1 VFLLSLAFSVSAQ
14 EVSQYY
20 TKYDLLSA
28 PPSAFQDGLLG
39 FANPAIPGMLHAPE
53 MRFYWADG
61 ANAFSMQDWGLFTA
75 GANSAFAMQQRT
87 IDAKK
92 VTDFSIALGAGFDS
106 WSFGL
111 AYDWS
116 KGDVDHF
123 NRQRQVKFGAI
134 FRPDQRL
141 SFGVTSYWGLE
152 SRDFE
157 GVLAFGLRP
166 FATPVLTLFGDAIV
180 SDKHGIGDQWSVGAA
195 WRVFPGIHTVYR
207 QFGTDAFTVGLALD
221 IGHVSFAAQQRQTGG
236 ASSNSYML
244 RSGGFKNNI
253 FQKALNK
260 VFYTP
265 LKLSGTVQYQ
275 KYKLFDAH
283 TLRFYDLLRDIRAA
297 ANDPRIAALAVNM
310 TGFAARPEHAWELR
324 EEFKQAQRRGKKVVI
339 FFEDLSMTGF
349 HLASVADVVV
359 MDPLGMMM
367 LPGLVMGRTFMKNTL
382 DKLGLG
388 FEELRFFSHKSA
400 YENYSRDN
408 FSAASR
414 EQYDAFLDDWYNLLR
429 KDICSSRGFDEQKW
443 QEIIGTGMF
452 NGRQALELGLV
463 DKLGRWSELDDILKQ
478 QTDRKLVKMPNPF
491 LWDNAVLP
499 EQWGALPQI
508 ALVYGVGVCDMET
521 GIRARYLERVFNSL
535 RENNAV
541 KAVVF
546 RVDSPGGSGMAS
558 DLVLQALKKC
568 AEIKPV
574 IVSQGQVA
582 GSGGYWISV
591 FGDKILAG
599 PNTITGSVG
608 VISGWVW
615 DKGLSKK
622 LGMTEDHVQRGEHAD
637 LLFGVTLPLLGITI
651 PARNLTAEER
661 ATIETWI
668 RSHYDDFVTRVAQ
681 GRGMTPARADSLGQG
696 RFYSG
701 VEGAANGLV
710 DQIGGLMM
718 AIDMAKKEG
727 GINKDDDFELVEIP
741 RSLGLF
747 DLLSALPGVNA
758 VQEDPVVRYLKM
770 ISKSPYRP
778 LDLMPPGSYPLIEK

>member
-1 VFLLSLAFSVSAQ
+1 
-14 EVSQYY
+14 
-20 TKYDLLSA
+20 
-28 PPSAFQDGLLG
+28 
-39 FANPAIPGMLHAPE
+39 
-53 MRFYWADG
+53 
-61 ANAFSMQDWGLFTA
+61 
-75 GANSAFAMQQRT
+75 
-87 IDAKK
+87 
-92 VTDFSIALGAGFDS
+92 
-106 WSFGL
+106 
-111 AYDWS
+111 
-116 KGDVDHF
+116 
-123 NRQRQVKFGAI
+123 
-134 FRPDQRL
+134 
-141 SFGVTSYWGLE
+141 
-152 SRDFE
+152 
-157 GVLAFGLRP
+157 
-166 FATPVLTLFGDAIV
+166 
-180 SDKHGIGDQWSVGAA
+180 
-195 WRVFPGIHTVYR
+195 
-207 QFGTDAFTVGLALD
+207 
-221 IGHVSFAAQQRQTGG
+221 
-236 ASSNSYML
+236 
-244 RSGGFKNNI
+244 
-253 FQKALNK
+253 
-260 VFYTP
+260 
-265 LKLSGTVQYQ
+265 
-275 KYKLFDAH
+275 
-283 TLRFYDLLRDIRAA
+283 
-297 ANDPRIAALAVNM
+297 
-310 TGFAARPEHAWELR
+310 
-324 EEFKQAQRRGKKVVI
+324 
-339 FFEDLSMTGF
+339 
-349 HLASVADVVV
+349 
-359 MDPLGMMM
+359 
-367 LPGLVMGRTFMKNTL
+367 
-382 DKLGLG
+382 
-388 FEELRFFSHKSA
+388 
-400 YENYSRDN
+400 
-408 FSAASR
+408 
-414 EQYDAFLDDWYNLLR
+414 
-429 KDICSSRGFDEQKW
+429 
-443 QEIIGTGMF
+443 
-452 NGRQALELGLV
+452 
-463 DKLGRWSELDDILKQ
+463 
-478 QTDRKLVKMPNPF
+478 
-491 LWDNAVLP
+491 
-499 EQWGALPQI
+499 
-508 ALVYGVGVCDMET
+508 
-521 GIRARYLERVFNSL
+521 
-535 RENNAV
+535 
-541 KAVVF
+541 
-546 RVDSPGGSGMAS
+546 MAS